1 MVTRRE
7 YIIFGCS
14 IGIPMSLA
22 GCSGT
27 DDDGTAD
34 PNGDDGTGDDGNDN
48 GNGDDPAEDIGDL
61 GDQIDLER
69 GPKGEFGG
77 YVSATDERPVI
88 VDGQKPARLYET
100 EGVNTDGQSAF
111 YGTDLAEIDLY
122 ASVRAG
128 PLQSPLLNYELV
140 FGPFE
145 LETLQSELESGGNY
159 LEISES
165 EEYRGFQTLEAITE
179 DESDYFGLR
188 DDELTTAGGR
198 AQFESTIDMIE
209 GDTPLLQ
216 DEETLFDSLL
226 EQTGDPDLFT
236 LYLEPEPDQMV
247 LDPTGDAIAGSAG
260 IHLQPEESVY
270 NVIVVYETESEA
282 TENES
287 AVAETLLGTVGGL
300 NVVESGTKGRSVIV
314 QATVSN
320 SDL

>member
-1 MVTRRE
+1 MTTRRE
-7 YIIFGCS
+7 YIVFGC
-14 IGIPMSLA
+14 GVAIPTSLA

-27 DDDGTAD
+27 DDETAD
-34 PNGDDGTGDDGNDN
+34 PNGDDGTGDDGSDN
-48 GNGDDPAEDIGDL
+48 GNGNDLAEDIGDL
-61 GDQIDLER
+61 GDEIDFDS
-69 GPKGEFGG
+69 GPKGEFGA
-77 YVSATDERPVI
+77 YATATDERPVI
-88 VDGQKPARLYET
+88 IDGQKPSRLYET
-100 EGVNTDGQSAF
+100 DGVNTDGQSAF
-111 YGTDLAEIDLY
+111 YGTELSDIDFY

-145 LETLQSELESGGNY
+145 FETLQSELDGSENY
-159 LEISES
+159 LEVSES

-188 DDELTTAGGR
+188 DGELTTAGGR
-198 AQFESTIDMIE
+198 AQFESAIDMIE
-209 GDTPLLQ
+209 GDTALLQ
-216 DEETLFDSLL
+216 DEDDLFDSLL

-236 LYLEPEPDQMV
+236 LYLEPEPDQMI

-282 TENES
+282 TENEV

-300 NVVESGTKGRSVIV
+300 NAVESGTDGRHVIV
-314 QATVSN
+314 QASVSN